1 MEILDLLFLIT
12 KLLNK
17 NGKIFTHGKRVADI
31 ACAIAKKMQYCE
43 EGIRQIRLAAFFHD
57 IGKIETPEQILNKPS
72 ALDESELAIVR
83 KHPESGY
90 RLLQPLKQDSIIA
103 EVALQHHEMLDG
115 SGYPFGL
122 RAKDINPVA
131 RIIAVADALDTMTSP
146 QVYRPILTMDQALQE
161 IKQNSGLLYD
171 VQVVDAVLAVIEGN
185 INRKKFNEVL
195 VEEVRENE
203 NIRHFGQPPQ
213 K

>member
-17 NGKIFTHGKRVADI
+17 DEQIFIHGKRVADI
-31 ACAIAKKMQYCE
+31 AGVIAKKMQYCK
-43 EGIRQIRLAAFFHD
+43 EGIRQVRLAAFFHD
-57 IGKIETPEQILNKPS
+57 IGKIEVPEQILNKPS
-72 ALDESELAIVR
+72 ALNESELAIIR

-90 RLLQPLKQDSIIA
+90 RLLQPLKPDSIIA

-115 SGYPFGL
+115 SGYLFGL
-122 RAKDINPVA
+122 RAKEINPVA
-131 RIIAVADALDTMTSP
+131 RIIAVADVVDTMTSP
-146 QVYRPILTMDQALQE
+146 QVYRPASTMDQALQE

-171 VQVVDAVLAVIEGN
+171 VKVVDAALAVIAGDGKL
-185 INRKKFNEVL
+185 KKFNEAL
-195 VEEVRENE
+195 IEEVRENE
-203 NIRHFGQPPQ
+203 NIGYSGQSAQ